1 MLGRWAIL
9 LMTMLAALA
18 STPAGAAAQSDAAA
32 TQAYVR
38 ADLNLAQTA
47 GTHLSIG
54 AAAIQ
59 GVLHAARTTCPLAAG
74 SSPQNPESTELSNE
88 VIGAMVTAAIHHD
101 LASIRQFVSATSHL
115 RWSNGV
121 LTRMVAAYV
130 GKLRTLASLPQPP
143 LCADVRAWAAS
154 GFHMV
159 PAGAV
164 AFQQRFMAV
173 WVGIGELPAALSR
186 YESSEDRSL
195 AQRAARFESKIVEF
209 EAEAAETWREIMNAL
224 ELNP

>member
-101 LASIRQFVSATSHL
+101 LASL
-115 RWSNGV
+115 R
-121 LTRMVAAYV
+121 
-130 GKLRTLASLPQPP
+130 QPP

-164 AFQQRFMAV
+164 AFQHRFMAV

-195 AQRAARFESKIVEF
+195 AQRAAPFESKIVEF